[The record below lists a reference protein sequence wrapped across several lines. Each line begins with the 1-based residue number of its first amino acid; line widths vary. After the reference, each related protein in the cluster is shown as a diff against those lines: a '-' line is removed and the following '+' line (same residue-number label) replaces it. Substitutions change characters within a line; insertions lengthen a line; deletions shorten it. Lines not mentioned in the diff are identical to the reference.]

1 MTSIKRFL
9 LMFLLSFGATIM
21 SAAPFVVVIDPGHG
35 GKDPGALGS
44 ITNEKTVNLR
54 VAQKLEKL
62 LNKKL
67 RNKVK
72 VIMTRDDDFF
82 VTLGGRAEIANKA
95 EADVFVSIHA
105 NSISSPKR
113 RAVVSGASVYVR
125 GFASSE
131 QAREVARRE
140 NSSLKY
146 ESTKDSGKSAEES
159 VISDLVWNRNLEES
173 ISLADCLLTELS
185 TTAGRKRGAI
195 EQNDLAVLKRTK
207 MPAVLVELDYICNP
221 HMEQFLNSSHGQ
233 EKLAK
238 ALTNGIVK
246 FASKGHKNIIAPT
259 KNNNKQTDDTRRET
273 QKKSRVDTN
282 ETTAKTTYHIQ
293 FLISKSK
300 IPENSHKLKGLKNIG
315 YYSDGGYIKYYNGNY
330 ATEAE
335 AISKLKQI
343 RSLFSDAFIIKMM
356 NGTRIK

>member
-1 MTSIKRFL
+1 
-9 LMFLLSFGATIM
+9 MFLLSFGATIM

-95 EADVFVSIHA
+95 EADVFVSIHT

-221 HMEQFLNSSHGQ
+221 HMEQFLSSSRGQ

-246 FASKGHKNIIAPT
+246 FASKSHKNIISPT
-259 KNNNKQTDDTRRET
+259 ENSNDKQTDDRKRET
-273 QKKSRVDTN
+273 QRESSVDTN
-282 ETTAKTTYHIQ
+282 ETTAKITYHIQ

-300 IPENSHKLKGLKNIG
+300 IPENSHKLKDLKNIG
-315 YYSDGGYIKYYNGNY
+315 YYSEGGYIKYYNGNY
-330 ATEAE
+330 ATETE
-335 AISKLKQI
+335 AMSKLKQI
-343 RSLFSDAFIIKMM
+343 RALFSDAFVIKMM